1 MARAE
6 PGACNAEEPL
16 NEYERA
22 GHRPRA
28 STQHALFH
36 RPEHAGAT
44 FSAPAMGQLGR
55 SLDGGFDCRQIRD
68 EASTKVLGR
77 CCPRCLLP
85 SCVDVQGLES
95 CRLDQSRP
103 LPWTH
108 RSRQHLFYPCCQE
121 IRRSPTRAIRRRTRN
136 ASIGWACASPDR
148 TEDRASACCEPYLLP
163 FSGGRGDCLR

>member
-77 CCPRCLLP
+77 CC
-85 SCVDVQGLES
+85 
-95 CRLDQSRP
+95 
-103 LPWTH
+103 
-108 RSRQHLFYPCCQE
+108 QE

-163 FSGGRGDCLR
+163 FSG